1 LTATRLYAAT
11 GSAEAFLF
19 DFTLIL
25 SFSGRC
31 NDDRCVGQHRR
42 DITMQGHE
50 VFLDLLAYNR
60 DIIKMDSFTDYND
73 QLKVTQAYLN
83 RILPSELVLNITQ
96 KCVLLVEGNF
106 MLEFL

>member
-1 LTATRLYAAT
+1 
-11 GSAEAFLF
+11 
-19 DFTLIL
+19 
-25 SFSGRC
+25 
-31 NDDRCVGQHRR
+31 
-42 DITMQGHE
+42 MQGHE

-83 RILPSELVLNITQ
+83 RILPSELVLNISQ

-106 MLEFL
+106 MLEFYDIKEENQLNFIRKILNSYLSFFRNQQGE